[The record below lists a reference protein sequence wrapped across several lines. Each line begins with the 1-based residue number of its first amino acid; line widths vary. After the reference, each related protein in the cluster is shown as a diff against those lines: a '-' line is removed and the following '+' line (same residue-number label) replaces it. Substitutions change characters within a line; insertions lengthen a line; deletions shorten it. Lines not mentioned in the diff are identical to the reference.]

1 VDLALAEEEG
11 AVRKDTGVASDAEWL
26 NLRHR
31 LTSNVASPEI
41 LWKGEKSAYLRLQM
55 PAMW

>member
-1 VDLALAEEEG
+1 LAEEEG
-11 AVRKDTGVASDAEWL
+11 AVREDTGVAGDAEWL

-31 LTSNVASPEI
+31 LTGNVASPEA

>member
-11 AVRKDTGVASDAEWL
+11 AVREDTGVAGDAEWL

-31 LTSNVASPEI
+31 LTGNVASPEI
-41 LWKGEKSAYLRLQM
+41 LWKGEKSAYSRLQM
-55 PAMW
+55 PAMR

>member
-1 VDLALAEEEG
+1 VDLALAEEKG
-11 AVRKDTGVASDAEWL
+11 VVREDAGVAGDAEWL

-31 LTSNVASPEI
+31 LTGNVASPEI
-41 LWKGEKSAYLRLQM
+41 LWKGEKSACFRLQM

>member
-1 VDLALAEEEG
+1 MDLALAEEEG
-11 AVRKDTGVASDAEWL
+11 AVRKDIGVASDAEWL

-31 LTSNVASPEI
+31 LTGNVASPEI

>member
-1 VDLALAEEEG
+1 LAEEEG